1 MLCIKKILIIPL
13 AAVMLATL
21 LAVAPTGSSD
31 VPVLSTLQAEPADAH
46 TATKQVTKW
55 RDVCRWESQRV
66 QVVVG
71 YTNPN
76 TRLPR
81 AQRGPIYAWKT
92 ELVKVCEREYY
103 TVTQNRGHWHPP
115 SKLICEITSY
125 WVSAAAIATT
135 ALITAPPSVA
145 AAPPTGGTSLVVP
158 VVLTATAGTA
168 GYFVTKKVCET
179 IFPPVVYY
187 DWVGL

>member
-21 LAVAPTGSSD
+21 LAVTPTGSPD
-31 VPVLSTLQAEPADAH
+31 VPVLSILEAEPADAH

-55 RDVCRWESQRV
+55 RTVCRWETRHV

-81 AQRGPIYAWKT
+81 VQRRPIYRWKQ

-103 TVTQNRGHWHPP
+103 TVTENKRHYHI
-115 SKLICEITSY
+115 SDEVC
-125 WVSAAAIATT
+125 TT
-135 ALITAPPSVA
+135 VKYFVA
-145 AAPPTGGTSLVVP
+145 GTV
-158 VVLTATAGTA
+158 TATGTVVGGAAGTA
-168 GYFVTKKVCET
+168 VGGPGVGTGVGGVIGTGVGAAAGYWASKEVCRLVPD
-179 IFPPVVYY
+179 IIWL
-187 DWVGL
+187 DWF